1 MRSNRS
7 RFGFLL
13 LGIAMAW
20 LMASGVLAA
29 GAAPGTSASA
39 PQVDSHARIG
49 DERTAANARFA
60 AQERECR
67 TRFIVSSC
75 IEDAKRERRKELDL
89 LRARQLVVDEAR
101 RRERASE
108 RRTELANKADEDA
121 KRQAERSARA
131 ASAASSGAAS
141 QPARGPLIAPGRPRG
156 PVSPASDAASAGA
169 TGASAV
175 RPRTPTKGLG
185 PGAHPPTSAA
195 EREAQAARRRAAF
208 ETRQQRAAE
217 HRDDSATQVVRRMST
232 KTPSSSLPAPS
243 SASAAKR

>member
-1 MRSNRS
+1 MRSNRI
-7 RFGFLL
+7 RFGLLL

-39 PQVDSHARIG
+39 PQVDSHARIA

-89 LRARQLVVDEAR
+89 LRARQIVVDEAR

-141 QPARGPLIAPGRPRG
+141 QPARGPLIAPGRP
-156 PVSPASDAASAGA
+156 VSPASDAASAGA

-175 RPRTPTKGLG
+175 RPRTPTKGLS

>member
-1 MRSNRS
+1 MRTMRSNRITA
-7 RFGFLL
+7 GFLL
-13 LGIAMAW
+13 LGAA
-20 LMASGVLAA
+20 LAAGGVLAA
-29 GAAPGTSASA
+29 DAVPGAPPASASA
-39 PQVDSHARIG
+39 PLVDSHARIA
-49 DERTAANARFA
+49 DERAAANARFA

-108 RRTELANKADEDA
+108 RRTELASKADEDA

-131 ASAASSGAAS
+131 ASAAASGAAS
-141 QPARGPLIAPGRPRG
+141 QIARGPLIAPGRPRG

-169 TGASAV
+169 SAV
-175 RPRTPTKGLG
+175 RARTPTKGLSLG
-185 PGAHPPTSAA
+185 THPPTSAA
-195 EREAQAARRRAAF
+195 EREAQAARSRATF
-208 ETRQQRAAE
+208 ETKQQRAAE
-217 HRDDSATQVVRRMST
+217 HRDESATQAIRRMST
-232 KTPSSSLPAPS
+232 KTPASSLPAPS